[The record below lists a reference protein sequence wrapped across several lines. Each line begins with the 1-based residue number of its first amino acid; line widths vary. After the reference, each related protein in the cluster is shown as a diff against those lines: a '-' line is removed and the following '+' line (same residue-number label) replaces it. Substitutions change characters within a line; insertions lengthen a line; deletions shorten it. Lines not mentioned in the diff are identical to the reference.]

1 MKKILSIVL
10 CIVLCFV
17 LFSCGEQG
25 KKIETDASDIPV
37 INNNDPYT
45 FENIADLLTAIK
57 KNLDQY
63 ENMQVSVKG
72 FVLEIDEHITLTDVP
87 GDGGVK
93 HRHDANNS
101 AKITIIMINEK
112 KMTVLDE
119 GDHVRISGTVKISDT
134 EIYLDSCDYE
144 MIKSIYE

>member
-45 FENIADLLTAIK
+45 FEEIWAIVEKHKNGYGLCENPFTRMICTRKEYADSRLEYERELMMERYGHCDG
-57 KNLDQY
+57 LD
-63 ENMQVSVKG
+63 
-72 FVLEIDEHITLTDVP
+72 
-87 GDGGVK
+87 
-93 HRHDANNS
+93 
-101 AKITIIMINEK
+101 
-112 KMTVLDE
+112 
-119 GDHVRISGTVKISDT
+119 
-134 EIYLDSCDYE
+134 
-144 MIKSIYE
+144 